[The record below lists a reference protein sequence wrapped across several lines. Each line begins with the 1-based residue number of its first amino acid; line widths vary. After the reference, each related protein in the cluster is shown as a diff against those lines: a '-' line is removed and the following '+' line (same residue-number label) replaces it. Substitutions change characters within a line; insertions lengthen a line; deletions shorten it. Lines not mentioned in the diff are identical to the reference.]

1 MTSPLVLPHQ
11 VHPTS
16 VLFDLGP
23 CLTQSQ
29 MADLSI
35 CLCHFEPPFA
45 KALFHS
51 GCLDLLLKE
60 VNLGA
65 QCLALFIHGLV
76 LVNFGHKTPIVAGE
90 LVERMVDHGESGPAS
105 HQGGQ
110 KTTLV
115 GLLRGRCHHCHNIL
129 WGRRGRR

>member
-45 KALFHS
+45 KALFHL
-51 GCLDLLLKE
+51 GHLDLLLKE

-65 QCLALFIHGLV
+65 QQLALFVHCVVAID
-76 LVNFGHKTPIVAGE
+76 FGHKTPVVDGE
-90 LVERMVDHGESGPAS
+90 FIKLSSEGGEGGAAS
-105 HQGGQ
+105 PQG
-110 KTTLV
+110 
-115 GLLRGRCHHCHNIL
+115 RYEPP
-129 WGRRGRR
+129 W